1 LSNLSKKKQIHKSLF
16 TKTLLVFFIFVSSTF
31 FIQISFGATGERD
44 ASCHVL
50 EISEHCDLSGIGH
63 LLYGDAVVGG
73 ILALFF
79 HHLAHKNQVRIDR
92 IISSNEEH
100 RLKRKDFAIF
110 HLKSQVTAMLFNLGR
125 IKKTAEFYNDAVKS
139 SYHPLTTE
147 EKERTWKIRTLHER
161 VNFEQ
166 EKLGRLLDVVRSTLV
181 GAQDVL
187 EPEVVMQIDG
197 VITFVGE
204 MVIEEQ
210 QDETMEFVKYS
221 VSKKKVLYLLEKLK
235 SYSTVTHT
243 FKKVEEDIEGEL
255 NVPAYPDTSNKETVV
270 NEQNTV

>member
-1 LSNLSKKKQIHKSLF
+1 M
-16 TKTLLVFFIFVSSTF
+16 
-31 FIQISFGATGERD
+31 SFGATGERD

-63 LLYGDAVVGG
+63 LIYGDLIVGG
-73 ILALFF
+73 VLALFF
-79 HHLAHKNQVRIDR
+79 HHLAHKNQVRIDK
-92 IISSNEEH
+92 IINSNEEH
-100 RLKRKDFAIF
+100 RLKRKDFAVF

-125 IKKTAEFYNDAVKS
+125 IKKLAEFYNTAVKAD
-139 SYHPLTTE
+139 YHPLTLE
-147 EKERTWKIRTLHER
+147 EKERTWKIRTLNER
-161 VNFEQ
+161 VKFEE

-187 EPEVVMQIDG
+187 EPEVITQADG

-210 QDETMEFVKYS
+210 QDGMMEFVKYA

-235 SYSTVTHT
+235 SYSVMTHT
-243 FKKVEEDIEGEL
+243 FRKV
-255 NVPAYPDTSNKETVV
+255 KETFEDEHASVYQDAS
-270 NEQNTV
+270 NQKTIMNK

>member
-1 LSNLSKKKQIHKSLF
+1 M
-16 TKTLLVFFIFVSSTF
+16 
-31 FIQISFGATGERD
+31 SFAATGERD

-63 LLYGDAVVGG
+63 LFYGDLLVGG

-79 HHLAHKNQVRIDR
+79 HHLAHKNQIRIDK
-92 IISSNEEH
+92 IINSNEEH
-100 RLKRKDFAIF
+100 RLKRKDFAVF
-110 HLKSQVTAMLFNLGR
+110 HLKSQVTATLFNLGR
-125 IKKTAEFYNDAVKS
+125 IKKMAEFYNDALKS
-139 SYHPLTTE
+139 DYHPLTLE
-147 EKERTWKIRTLHER
+147 EKERNWKIRTLNER
-161 VNFEQ
+161 VKFEE

-187 EPEVVMQIDG
+187 EPEVVMQTDG

-210 QDETMEFVKYS
+210 QDGMMEFVKYS

-235 SYSTVTHT
+235 SYSTVMHT
-243 FKKVEEDIEGEL
+243 FKKMEESIDDEL
-255 NVPAYPDTSNKETVV
+255 NASVYP
-270 NEQNTV
+270 NTT

>member
-1 LSNLSKKKQIHKSLF
+1 LSSLSKKNQIHKSLL

-31 FIQISFGATGERD
+31 FIHMSFGATGERD

-50 EISEHCDLSGIGH
+50 EISEHCDLGGIGH
-63 LLYGDAVVGG
+63 LVYGDLIVGG
-73 ILALFF
+73 VLALFF
-79 HHLAHKNQVRIDR
+79 HHLAHKNQVRIDK

-100 RLKRKDFAIF
+100 RLKRKDFAVF

-147 EKERTWKIRTLHER
+147 EKDRTWKIRTLNER
-161 VNFEQ
+161 VKFEE

-204 MVIEEQ
+204 MIVEEQ
-210 QDETMEFVKYS
+210 PDETMEFIKYS

-243 FKKVEEDIEGEL
+243 FKKVEETVEDEL
-255 NVPAYPDTSNKETVV
+255 NVSTYPDTNGQETVL
-270 NEQNTV
+270 NK